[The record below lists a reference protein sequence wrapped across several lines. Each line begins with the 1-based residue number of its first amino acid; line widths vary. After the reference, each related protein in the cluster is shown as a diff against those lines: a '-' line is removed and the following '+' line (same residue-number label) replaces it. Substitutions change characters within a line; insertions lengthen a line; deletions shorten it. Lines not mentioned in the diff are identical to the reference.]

1 MFRRRHLAALLVASV
16 AGVTVAPPARA
27 DDPIGIEALSPE
39 MLGTLGGAVPPEV
52 LAAIMAAA
60 GGARAAQF
68 RGAAPQ
74 VPAGVD
80 PRVLTSVLSGL
91 DPFAAP
97 PTAGTASG
105 GRVIDLYPDD
115 TAEHHPGPERIVQ
128 RRGGGGIVE
137 VRHEGDPVTTTPP
150 AATVLPTV
158 RVTAPRATRPRTRRA
173 TPRAPR
179 R

>member
-1 MFRRRHLAALLVASV
+1 MFRRRHLAALLVASA

-39 MLGTLGGAVPPEV
+39 MLGALGGAVPPDV

-60 GGARAAQF
+60 GGSRAAQS

-97 PTAGTASG
+97 PAASSASG
-105 GRVIDLYPDD
+105 GRVIDLHPDD
-115 TAEHHPGPERIVQ
+115 TAEPHPGPERIVP
-128 RRGGGGIVE
+128 RRGGGIVE

-150 AATVLPTV
+150 ATVLPTV

-173 TPRAPR
+173 PPAHAPR